1 MNDTHKKRVK
11 DNLLTLDYLEG
22 TGVISIHKRKLVEE
36 LFIFI
41 SSGGNGHKSLC
52 AVRKELEWRVALQEL
67 KDKVR
72 FLAVDAAYKELDE
85 LLEHIPHLLN
95 TGAAHRSGSWT
106 SGAGRTS
113 RPGCSNRPRT
123 SWRSVSALRP
133 RRSHSTSRAR
143 TTRNALRARRA
154 WRPYRPWYRAAD
166 RTTHRSLHLLIK
178 MAVRPIN
185 IHNNWHDPFIA

>member
-1 MNDTHKKRVK
+1 MNLAEIETF
-11 DNLLTLDYLEG
+11 LTI
-22 TGVISIHKRKLVEE
+22 V
-36 LFIFI
+36 
-41 SSGGNGHKSLC
+41 
-52 AVRKELEWRVALQEL
+52 
-67 KDKVR
+67 
-72 FLAVDAAYKELDE
+72 
-85 LLEHIPHLLN
+85 N
-95 TGAAHRSGSWT
+95 TK
-106 SGAGRTS
+106 
-113 RPGCSNRPRT
+113 

>member
-1 MNDTHKKRVK
+1 MEK
-11 DNLLTLDYLEG
+11 
-22 TGVISIHKRKLVEE
+22 SIEQT
-36 LFIFI
+36 F
-41 SSGGNGHKSLC
+41 
-52 AVRKELEWRVALQEL
+52 A
-67 KDKVR
+67 
-72 FLAVDAAYKELDE
+72 ELDE

-154 WRPYRPWYRAAD
+154 LRPYRPWYRAAD